1 MHFKM
6 HVNRRAD
13 GRFVSPRKNAAAADD
28 DAQLGNLVLPITA
41 SQAESLRKSAF
52 AATNLKN
59 LQLET
64 RLPAGPTKA
73 ICSSFKIC
81 ASTCIPILKAAY
93 WNFFFL
99 ALICA
104 LMTIGC
110 CFRDNAFGA
119 GTQTLRCLFNAAA
132 CALQVKE
139 AVWPT
144 LQQMASAPRLS
155 LTITESGMEGAD
167 VVFQLAT
174 PLMLESVPVAL
185 GCSCFLYL
193 CAVLTRWLH
202 NMIAHL
208 KTLAIVLLAALSKDE
223 EKPILASSLPSLL

>member
-6 HVNRRAD
+6 HVARRAD
-13 GRFVSPRKNAAAADD
+13 GRFASPRRIAAAADD
-28 DAQLGNLVLPITA
+28 DAQLGHLTLPITA
-41 SQAESLRKSAF
+41 SQAEALGKSAF
-52 AATNLKN
+52 AAVNLKN

-73 ICSSFKIC
+73 ICSSLKAC
-81 ASTCIPILKAAY
+81 AGTCIPMLKLAY
-93 WNFFFL
+93 WNSFAG
-99 ALICA
+99 ALICLLLA
-104 LMTIGC
+104 IGC

-119 GTQTLRCLFNAAA
+119 GTQTLRCLFNAAT
-132 CALQVKE
+132 CIHQVTE

-155 LTITESGMEGAD
+155 LTITDSGLEGAD
-167 VVFQLAT
+167 TILQLAT

-185 GCSCFLYL
+185 VCSLVLFLWV
-193 CAVLTRWLH
+193 ALTRWLH
-202 NMIAHL
+202 NRAVHL